1 MSVGIPWVSA
11 HKRESLGVWVYHERL
26 DWGNRAQSMDE
37 RQQRRGIRTT
47 VAFSVGWLSTS
58 FFAWISILSGILFFS
73 HLAEHHSVCFSL

>member
-47 VAFSVGWLSTS
+47 VAFSVGWL
-58 FFAWISILSGILFFS
+58 LHFS
-73 HLAEHHSVCFSL
+73 H